1 MAVKISLCRTKKM
14 TVVIKRAI
22 DGVDLTFMGGAE
34 YVNSVYKQYTNY
46 SNNICKLFIVW
57 SFVVGSLLNSYSF
70 IDYVK
75 YLKGRY
81 NDTEKPL
88 HIPCWYPF
96 DINKF
101 YGIVIFYEIFSVYYV
116 DFLNICFQVL
126 FNTLMIQISADL
138 KILQFNFKN
147 FSKNIDTGEELSE
160 EEAYLH
166 FRECVINYQKVIEH
180 TYRLNTELKYVLL
193 VEYGSSSI
201 MLAAVLVQIMQGKM
215 LYFNY
220 PFFGILSFQWGLLAW
235 NANEIVL
242 QSQALAMA
250 IFESNWYEQSKRIN
264 QMVII
269 TVLRS
274 RRHLYLSIGPF
285 GEMVIDSA
293 VSRLKLAYS
302 FVSVMS

>member
-201 MLAAVLVQIMQGKM
+201 MLAAVLVQIMQ
-215 LYFNY
+215 
-220 PFFGILSFQWGLLAW
+220 
-235 NANEIVL
+235 
-242 QSQALAMA
+242 SQALAMA